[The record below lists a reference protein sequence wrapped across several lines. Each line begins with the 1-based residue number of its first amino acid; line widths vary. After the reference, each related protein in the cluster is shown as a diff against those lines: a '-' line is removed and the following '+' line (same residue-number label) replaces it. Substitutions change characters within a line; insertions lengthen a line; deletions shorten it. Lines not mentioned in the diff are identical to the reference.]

1 MPGKPFDTKLSS
13 AGLIYVHFGKRLIA
27 QIIEKPAADPLVE
40 KIFDKVYEKF
50 MEEVDAN
57 DNGIATHEGPARYA
71 VTTTIAS
78 RVANLRPHWNDPDQD
93 TDKGFYKAMEM
104 VYPEFEDRIIFYNK
118 VWWPAREIVSK
129 ALENRFSVH
138 DSGKLLFLLEI
149 VKYLAK

>member
-1 MPGKPFDTKLSS
+1 MPGKTFNTKLSS

-27 QIIEKPAADPLVE
+27 QIIEKPVADPLVE

-104 VYPEFEDRIIFYNK
+104 VYPEFEDRILFYNK
-118 VWWPAREIVSK
+118 VWWPAREIVAK
-129 ALENRFSVH
+129 ALENRFSIH
-138 DSGKLLFLLEI
+138 DSGKLLILLEI